1 MKKVRYFLSSF
12 LLLVLCLDII
22 RLPITIFSET
32 VSATTPLT
40 IRTKYIE
47 HLKEDGQKLAIK
59 LDTSQ
64 KQLDRLDVI
73 VQIEEGVDISKG
85 LSLVVQNELELESQ
99 LDEQGVPKE
108 KLPPGFV
115 KDEDYREEDVPKEF
129 PEQEVAPTVATQ
141 DSLESSL
148 PVYGLGYYSI
158 KIKPEPERHIEWK
171 VDEEQPERRYEEILL
186 RLKIKKPLQTGQFMA
201 VLSSDYKTIL
211 TEDWKTFEE
220 LVKRNSIEM
229 VTDSVASDTEQPI
242 PETSEPISDN
252 TQSNPVPEGEE
263 VLQEEQALAIQT
275 ANLRLVLR
283 EHEEGVLQPSKP
295 IAGAEFIITSVEN
308 PEISYN
314 GRTDEQGILDWKD
327 LPLGEYQIS
336 QLSTAQGYEV
346 EKQLTVIQLQESGAE
361 KIIHVTNAKKNE
373 LEGQIGSMLRS
384 ARTRRAV
391 TETNTDSTTTIINN
405 PNGTTTT
412 VTREEEIT
420 KYIFDTIR
428 IEIPGVTRHF
438 RQGGDLRKKEIQVTS
453 TGEKKIIWEY
463 ITTVTGASDRYI
475 KQIANTFMVPVD
487 SGLGAPKITSI
498 IHNQG
503 QTIGNP
509 ETSRYSDSG
518 RFDSVTNQLPI
529 QDGTYVYTIETPIL
543 LPSENYT
550 LDYYSDVKVQAPVRS
565 RLTQNGQ
572 TIELTREEERNIKS
586 AGSLTLPSDQTTSPY
601 DTPKLSDT
609 IRVNGRYRESNNKV
623 IEWYTS
629 RLNTTDSVQ
638 TYTFDVAEDKNT
650 QAVHSKIVYVYEPT
664 EGGNYRLKST
674 QTVDKTQNQITV
686 NDVPVG
692 GIAVVETI
700 TNVTNEKA
708 NHTITGASLE
718 ALKGDITIH
727 KKWAT
732 GTEKTAVTYTINGGS
747 YNNHKVTL
755 QANQSQVTVSN
766 VEKFSGT
773 GSTATKTRIYY
784 EVTEDVPVGYALSTA
799 QMDWK
804 NLQYVFT
811 NKKDTSQP
819 ITPTPPGSCE
829 SYGVT
834 SVEPVDINWLTW
846 QRGSN
851 RWGGFHGSLKFY
863 FKLPAFAKE
872 GDSFTI
878 ELPRE
883 LKLEH
888 LANPSVEWT
897 PVYKSGTDVIL
908 ARTYH
913 VEDRKLKFV
922 LTSAA
927 YSVNEYSGWF
937 EIGSDQSENLVQINN
952 DKNVAGKKYLT
963 GVRPEVPVWYSFDPE
978 NPINTQSNIVN
989 KKLKYKT
996 SYKGGNFDCSHTVI
1010 GNGTLNATENGS
1022 GGLQGSLHQFSSVH
1036 KQVINQTADSVT
1048 WELVY
1053 NGGRNDISGSILA
1066 NRRKFWDRLHVDTP
1080 LYDGN
1085 THTSIL
1091 KDLEIFVSDGTPA
1104 DSYVESDMAQ
1114 LKYKTTS
1121 NSGANT
1127 TYHYGIDGT
1136 NMGLAVLLKREDW
1149 GDANF
1154 GFQSNYAL
1162 EFYYE
1167 GRDWG
1172 RKAIIVRIKQRKN
1185 GNTTL
1190 RNAVNVNWNSLVI
1203 SGKMHTNNY
1212 FVAGDTVASGGAYPT
1227 DWYAFR
1233 LKKVDQQKRPLEGAV
1248 FTLYDSQQRPYQTI
1262 RSNEQG
1268 ILEFTNILGGEYTFK
1283 EVEAPAGYTLDTTVH
1298 RLIIRNSDNIT
1309 IDGQSYTAQ
1318 APFEIINKKDA
1329 KLSLK
1334 LKKKDLANT
1343 PLKGAVFRLRKTD
1356 GGQPYDETLGDTFAS
1371 DEFLFNELTVGNYT
1385 LEEVRAP
1392 TGYRG
1397 MGQINLTVYEEN
1409 GTLKLRKQADTAN
1422 SQTSTPQLT
1431 NGVVTLDIYNQPL
1444 ELTFTKQ
1451 NTQGEPLENAIFEL
1465 RQIHSAGFTV
1475 VRTNLFSKANGQF
1488 VLKGLLPNTTYEL
1501 WETRAPDGY
1510 AKPTQAVVQFTVNED
1525 GTARFTRGNSTI
1537 VNSPPKFKVKIVKID
1552 AETGQT
1558 ITEGVNDTAPR
1569 FAVTNATG
1577 DTLNGQIANL
1587 QNGMYTFTNG
1597 SGANSGFEAG
1607 TYYLKEIRAPQGY
1620 TRLTNLIPF
1629 TIHSDGRVTVSEEFA
1644 DGVATSATSPDTVQI
1659 KVKNDR
1665 LKTLRIS
1672 KRIKGLEDLP
1682 SLITGQMTFTLSK
1695 DNDVSF
1701 QPVTVTQ
1708 AANTDF
1714 VFNNLTYGSYT
1725 LVETAPPAGY
1735 MVEPIV
1741 YKVAVSRAGVSLY
1754 RTSDQVTPSRVEGVS
1769 LITSPDLSNIQSGPE
1784 SNAIDGSETTS
1795 MTYHN
1800 FNGQGNTIPVG
1811 AYLGVDLQSVKRV
1824 RNIFYLQGNQNNVT
1838 DRMNRYTVEY
1848 SIDGETYYPIASSA
1862 TTERFEQSTDLLARY
1877 IRVRNEEQ
1885 VVNKWYAVRELRI
1898 SAQEAESVSLQGGQ
1912 AFPIGNI
1919 QHPFIRM
1926 EKRDSETGAIIQG
1939 TATFKLYKVP
1949 EDTTETTLSTAINDN
1964 NLIQTFQLANGQT
1977 GNETLLIKELG
1988 KYALVETQ
1996 APDGYIGLSQPVL
2009 LEATEARQAHSDT
2022 KNKHVTRFAVL
2033 SSSDKVTVDTSST
2046 ANDNVLKLQ
2055 VKNRQKVYNLKI
2067 LKRDAQNAQ
2076 QGLTATFGLFN
2087 ADGTNKIAEGQTN
2100 ENDHSYTF
2108 SQLRPGTYTLKELQT
2123 PINYNPLR
2131 DFKIVIA
2138 NNGQVSVLDTPT
2150 RMVEVGNTV
2159 DTTISLTIKNRTYT
2173 PISIQKV
2180 DKRSNETTLIGVRLR
2195 IQAKNGNQMPQFS
2208 NRNWH
2213 VTNYQG
2219 RVIDTEKALEWTSS
2233 NAGNAVLRLPQ
2244 GTYTIS
2250 ELSAPA
2256 GYEQLQPFDITV
2268 AEDGSV
2274 QLAQGTNPEQ
2284 VSQGQKDGRI
2294 NIKLTNVFKPKIKIT
2309 KVDSREVNRKLAGAR
2324 FKLFGPD
2331 ENTQIGQEVTTD
2343 TNGEIT
2349 LPGVEPGTYYL
2360 QESQPPTD
2368 YQANSLKYRI
2378 VIADNGSA
2386 QITNADG
2393 KIEVGASQDQ
2403 GADKIIP
2410 ITVKNER
2417 ETYDLKILKRDAQN
2431 AQQGLIATFGL
2442 YNADGISKI
2451 TEGQTNES
2459 DHSHTFSQL
2468 LPGTYVLKEVTPPS
2482 GYIQVDPVR
2491 LEITQAGQLRILS
2504 GDTELLQVGASSGNT
2519 LQLTVKNDSKKTL
2532 RISKRI
2538 KGLEDLPSLI
2548 TGQMTFTLTKDNDA
2562 TAVSAVQTH
2571 AATEDFVFTNLTYGS
2586 YTLVETAPPAGYM
2599 VEPITYKVSVSRS
2612 GVSLYKV
2619 ANAAQIE
2626 RVTGATLFKSGDLSN
2641 IQSGQDGDAIDG
2653 SDTTSVTYQNFNGQG
2668 DNIPAGAYL
2677 GVDLQGVKRVRH
2689 IRYYQGTQ
2697 HNPLD
2702 RFNRFTLEY
2711 SIDGRTYF
2719 PLSTY
2724 TESGLVDLNTDIV
2737 ARYIR
2742 VRNEEQVVKKWYAVR
2757 ELRISAQEAESVSL
2771 QGGQAFPIGNIQHP
2785 EIQIEKQ
2792 DMNNRIIQQAV
2803 TFKLYKVP
2811 DDATSQTVTGA
2822 LTDQNLVQTFT
2833 LTNGQVRQTLE
2844 AKVHGRYALVEGTP
2858 PTGYRGL
2865 ASPILLD
2872 LQTLQQPHSGRQMK
2886 TVSRFTLVGTN
2897 DKVRIDTNTANVLKF
2912 IVKNEPLTYHLKI
2925 LKRDVNNAA
2934 TGLDARFELYDA
2946 NETAVI
2952 SQGNTTQTG
2961 NSLTFRNLRPG
2972 TYVLKEVTAPT
2983 GYNPIQKIKLTISL
2997 DGQITIVEGPQD
3009 LLEGQAVNANNEI
3022 ELVVKNRPFTDFSI
3036 EKVSNLTPTSNLAG
3050 VQLQIKAKNNGPA
3063 PLFSNDDWHRQQYR
3077 ATIDTANKALKWWTQ
3092 SNDIGNAVFKL
3103 PQGTYTISELVAP
3116 AGYELL
3122 QPFDIIVGADGQV
3135 RLANGAPTNAEINTK
3150 DNRLNLKLTNIFK
3163 PKLKIIKV
3171 DSRNETRRLANATFK
3186 LFGGDGRTQVGSDL
3200 VTGATGEIETP
3211 ALTPGTYYLQ
3221 ETQSP
3226 AGFQTNGT
3234 KYKLIIAADGTTTVE
3249 NGNDL
3254 IAVAPLSD
3262 DKVIQITVKNKVKTY
3277 RLKVK
3282 KRDYDNPTNGVSGAR
3297 FALYPSEG
3305 PNADGSNMVQVLKDG
3320 RMTALVG
3327 NSYSHVDNNTI
3338 NFPNIP
3344 PGEYVL
3350 REIQAPSGYTKIRDT
3365 RLQIGE
3371 DGRLTLLDADQAF
3384 VSVETGQGD
3393 TLVMVAKN
3401 IRTFNFQIKKVDSTN
3416 EATLLD
3422 NAQFSIYKTD
3432 VNWTKGDTALAQG
3445 LTRAGI
3451 YQTNLEPGYYIL
3463 KEDQAPSGYLLNRN
3477 EYRFQINHDGSILLH
3492 NPDATVSLAPADTN
3506 RLVVFTMKNTRTTS
3520 QFKLAKRSYRNPDQR
3535 LEATFELKERGN
3547 AQAPAVVKRT
3557 TTTGDEVLFD
3567 NLPVGKSY
3575 ILKET
3580 VAPDGYQKIE
3590 KEIHIDIGADG
3601 AITIQDGGDLVSLDN
3616 TDSHLIIV
3624 KNLRKGEY
3632 PKTGGIGIIPYIALG
3647 GVMMLLALAVELG
3660 KEKRWKHIRK

>member
-1 MKKVRYFLSSF
+1 MKKVRYFFSSF

-171 VDEEQPERRYEEILL
+171 VDEEKPERRYEEILL
-186 RLKIKKPLQTGQFMA
+186 RFKIKKPLQTGQFMA

-242 PETSEPISDN
+242 PETSESISDN

-295 IAGAEFIITSVEN
+295 IAGAEFIITLVEN

-361 KIIHVTNAKKNE
+361 KIIHVTNAKKNG
-373 LEGQIGSMLRS
+373 LEGRIGSMLRS

-391 TETNTDSTTTIINN
+391 TETTTDRTTTIINN

-420 KYIFDTIR
+420 KDIFDPIR

-463 ITTVTGASDRYI
+463 ITTVTGANDRYI

-550 LDYYSDVKVQAPVRS
+550 LDYYSDVKVQAPTRT

-572 TIELTREEERNIKS
+572 TVVLNQEEERHIKS
-586 AGSLTLPSDQTTSPY
+586 AGSLTLPSDSLTSPY
-601 DTPKLSDT
+601 DTPKLSDS
-609 IRVNGRYRESNNKV
+609 IRVNGRYRDSNNKV

-629 RLNTTDSVQ
+629 RINTTDSPQ
-638 TYTFDVAEDKNT
+638 TYTFEVAEDRAS
-650 QAVHSKIVYVYEPT
+650 QSAHSKTVYIYSPADN
-664 EGGNYRLKST
+664 GNYSLTST
-674 QTVDKTQNQITV
+674 RVVDKAQNQITV
-686 NDVPVG
+686 DNVPAG

-718 ALKGDITIH
+718 ALKGDITIE
-727 KKWAT
+727 KKWAQ
-732 GTEKTAVTYTINGGS
+732 GTEKTAVTYSITGGS
-747 YNNHKVTL
+747 YQNHKVTM
-755 QANQSQVTVSN
+755 QANQSQVVISN

-773 GSTATKTRIYY
+773 GSTATKKRVYY
-784 EVTEDVPVGYALSTA
+784 EVTEEVPSGYMLSTA
-799 QMDWK
+799 QMDWEK
-804 NLQYVFT
+804 LHYVFT
-811 NKKDTSQP
+811 NKKDNSRP
-819 ITPTPPGSCE
+819 VPPSPSGSCE

-834 SVEPVDINWLTW
+834 SVEPVNINWLTW
-846 QRGSN
+846 QRNGQ

-863 FKLPAFAKE
+863 FKLPAFARE

-878 ELPRE
+878 ELPKE
-883 LKLEH
+883 LKLDH

-897 PVYKSGTDVIL
+897 PVYKSGTNVIL

-927 YSVNEYSGWF
+927 YSVSEYSGWF
-937 EIGSDQSENLVQINN
+937 QIGSDGSQNLVQINN
-952 DKNVAGKKYLT
+952 DTNIRGTYLT

-989 KKLKYKT
+989 KKLKYQT
-996 SYKGGNFDCSHTVI
+996 SYKGGNFDCSHTVT
-1010 GNGTLNATENGS
+1010 GDGTLNATENGS
-1022 GGLQGSLHQFSSVH
+1022 HGLQGSLRQFSTVH
-1036 KQVINQTADSVT
+1036 KEVFHQTADSVT

-1053 NGGRNDISGSILA
+1053 NGGRKDITGGSGPNA
-1066 NRRKFWDRLHVDTP
+1066 RKIWDRLHVDSP

-1085 THTSIL
+1085 THTSIP
-1091 KDLEIFVSDGTPA
+1091 KNIEIFVADGNPA
-1104 DSYVESDMAQ
+1104 ASYTRSEMVP
-1114 LKYKTTS
+1114 LTFKGTS
-1121 NSGANT
+1121 RSGEET
-1127 TYHYGIDGT
+1127 TYHYEVKGT
-1136 NMGLAVLLKREDW
+1136 DMGVAVLLKRETW
-1149 GDANF
+1149 NNNEF
-1154 GFQSNYAL
+1154 NYQSNYTL
-1162 EFYYE
+1162 EIYHE
-1167 GRDWG
+1167 GSGFRN
-1172 RKAIIVRIKQRKN
+1172 KTIVVRLKQRKSS
-1185 GNTTL
+1185 GKTSF
-1190 RNAVNVNWNSLVI
+1190 RNATSVNWNSVVL
-1203 SGKMHTNNY
+1203 GGGLQPNNF
-1212 FVAGDTVASGGAYPT
+1212 FVGGDTVANGGAYPT
-1227 DWYAFR
+1227 DWYAFQV
-1233 LKKVDQQKRPLEGAV
+1233 KKVDQQNRPLEGAV
-1248 FTLYDSQQRPYQTI
+1248 FTLYDSQDRPHQTA
-1262 RSNEQG
+1262 RSNQQG
-1268 ILEFTNILGGEYTFK
+1268 IIEFTNILGGEYTFK
-1283 EVEAPAGYTLDTTVH
+1283 EVEAPVGYTLDSTVH
-1298 RLIIRNSDNIT
+1298 RVTIRNSENIT
-1309 IDGQSYTAQ
+1309 IDGQTYTPQ
-1318 APFEIINKKDA
+1318 APLEIVNKKDA

-1334 LKKKDLANT
+1334 IKKKDAANN
-1343 PLKGAVFRLRKTD
+1343 PLKGAVFRLRKTSD
-1356 GGQPYDETLGDTFAS
+1356 GQSYDETLGNTFES

-1451 NTQGEPLENAIFEL
+1451 NTQGQPLENAIFEL
-1465 RQIHSAGFTV
+1465 RRIHPTGFTV

-1510 AKPTQAVVQFTVNED
+1510 TKPTQAVAQFTVNEN
-1525 GTARFTRGNSTI
+1525 GTARFTRGSSTI

-1569 FAVTNATG
+1569 FTVTNATG

-1587 QNGMYTFTNG
+1587 QNGMFTFTNG

-1644 DGVATSATSPDTVQI
+1644 DGIATSATSPDTVQI

-1682 SLITGQMTFTLSK
+1682 ILITGQMTFTLSK

-1701 QPVTVTQ
+1701 QPVIVTQ

-1735 MVEPIV
+1735 MVEPII

-1754 RTSDQVTPSRVEGVS
+1754 RTSDQVTPSRVEGTS

-1795 MTYHN
+1795 VTYHN

-1912 AFPIGNI
+1912 
-1919 QHPFIRM
+1919 
-1926 EKRDSETGAIIQG
+1926 T
-1939 TATFKLYKVP
+1939 
-1949 EDTTETTLSTAINDN
+1949 
-1964 NLIQTFQLANGQT
+1964 
-1977 GNETLLIKELG
+1977 
-1988 KYALVETQ
+1988 
-1996 APDGYIGLSQPVL
+1996 
-2009 LEATEARQAHSDT
+2009 
-2022 KNKHVTRFAVL
+2022 
-2033 SSSDKVTVDTSST
+2033 
-2046 ANDNVLKLQ
+2046 
-2055 VKNRQKVYNLKI
+2055 
-2067 LKRDAQNAQ
+2067 
-2076 QGLTATFGLFN
+2076 
-2087 ADGTNKIAEGQTN
+2087 
-2100 ENDHSYTF
+2100 
-2108 SQLRPGTYTLKELQT
+2108 
-2123 PINYNPLR
+2123 
-2131 DFKIVIA
+2131 
-2138 NNGQVSVLDTPT
+2138 
-2150 RMVEVGNTV
+2150 
-2159 DTTISLTIKNRTYT
+2159 
-2173 PISIQKV
+2173 
-2180 DKRSNETTLIGVRLR
+2180 
-2195 IQAKNGNQMPQFS
+2195 
-2208 NRNWH
+2208 
-2213 VTNYQG
+2213 
-2219 RVIDTEKALEWTSS
+2219 
-2233 NAGNAVLRLPQ
+2233 
-2244 GTYTIS
+2244 
-2250 ELSAPA
+2250 
-2256 GYEQLQPFDITV
+2256 
-2268 AEDGSV
+2268 
-2274 QLAQGTNPEQ
+2274 
-2284 VSQGQKDGRI
+2284 
-2294 NIKLTNVFKPKIKIT
+2294 
-2309 KVDSREVNRKLAGAR
+2309 
-2324 FKLFGPD
+2324 
-2331 ENTQIGQEVTTD
+2331 
-2343 TNGEIT
+2343 
-2349 LPGVEPGTYYL
+2349 
-2360 QESQPPTD
+2360 
-2368 YQANSLKYRI
+2368 
-2378 VIADNGSA
+2378 
-2386 QITNADG
+2386 
-2393 KIEVGASQDQ
+2393 
-2403 GADKIIP
+2403 
-2410 ITVKNER
+2410 
-2417 ETYDLKILKRDAQN
+2417 
-2431 AQQGLIATFGL
+2431 
-2442 YNADGISKI
+2442 
-2451 TEGQTNES
+2451 
-2459 DHSHTFSQL
+2459 
-2468 LPGTYVLKEVTPPS
+2468 
-2482 GYIQVDPVR
+2482 
-2491 LEITQAGQLRILS
+2491 
-2504 GDTELLQVGASSGNT
+2504 
-2519 LQLTVKNDSKKTL
+2519 
-2532 RISKRI
+2532 
-2538 KGLEDLPSLI
+2538 
-2548 TGQMTFTLTKDNDA
+2548 
-2562 TAVSAVQTH
+2562 
-2571 AATEDFVFTNLTYGS
+2571 
-2586 YTLVETAPPAGYM
+2586 
-2599 VEPITYKVSVSRS
+2599 
-2612 GVSLYKV
+2612 
-2619 ANAAQIE
+2619 
-2626 RVTGATLFKSGDLSN
+2626 
-2641 IQSGQDGDAIDG
+2641 
-2653 SDTTSVTYQNFNGQG
+2653 
-2668 DNIPAGAYL
+2668 
-2677 GVDLQGVKRVRH
+2677 
-2689 IRYYQGTQ
+2689 
-2697 HNPLD
+2697 
-2702 RFNRFTLEY
+2702 
-2711 SIDGRTYF
+2711 
-2719 PLSTY
+2719 
-2724 TESGLVDLNTDIV
+2724 
-2737 ARYIR
+2737 
-2742 VRNEEQVVKKWYAVR
+2742 
-2757 ELRISAQEAESVSL
+2757 
-2771 QGGQAFPIGNIQHP
+2771 FPIGNIQHP

-2792 DMNNRIIQQAV
+2792 DMNNSIIQQAV

-2844 AKVHGRYALVEGTP
+2844 AKVLGRYALVEVAP
-2858 PTGYRGL
+2858 PTGYRAL
-2865 ASPILLD
+2865 AGPVLLD
-2872 LQTLQQPHSGRQMK
+2872 LTTAQETHSGSQMK

-2934 TGLDARFELYDA
+2934 TGLDARFELY
-2946 NETAVI
+2946 NENESTKLE
-2952 SQGNTTQTG
+2952 QGNTTQTG

-2972 TYVLKEVTAPT
+2972 TYVLKEVRAPT

-3009 LLEGQAVNANNEI
+3009 LLESQAVNANNEI

-3036 EKVSNLTPTSNLAG
+3036 EKVSNLTPTINLAG

-3063 PLFSNDDWHRQQYR
+3063 PLFSDNDLHRQQYR
-3077 ATIDTANKALKWWTQ
+3077 ATIDTANKSLTWWTQ
-3092 SNDIGNAVFKL
+3092 SNDVGNAVFKL
-3103 PQGTYTISELVAP
+3103 PQGTYTISELSAP

-3122 QPFDIIVGADGQV
+3122 QPFDIIVGEDGQV

-3277 RLKVK
+3277 LLKIK

-3305 PNADGSNMVQVLKDG
+3305 PNADGSNMVQVLING
-3320 RMTALVG
+3320 SMTALVG

-3401 IRTFNFQIKKVDSTN
+3401 IRTFNFQVKKIDSAN
-3416 EATLLD
+3416 ETTLLD
-3422 NAQFSIYKTD
+3422 NARFSIYKTD

-3445 LTRAGI
+3445 VTSAGI
-3451 YQTNLEPGYYIL
+3451 YQINLEHGYYIL
-3463 KEDQAPSGYLLNRN
+3463 KEEQAPSGYLLNQK

-3492 NPDATVSLAPADTN
+3492 NPDATVSLARADTN

-3520 QFKLAKRSYRNPDQR
+3520 QFKLAKRSYRDSDQR
-3535 LEATFELKERGN
+3535 LEATFELKESGN
-3547 AQAPAVVKRT
+3547 PQATAVVKTT

>member
-1 MKKVRYFLSSF
+1 MKKVRYFFSSF

-99 LDEQGVPKE
+99 LDEQGFPKE

-171 VDEEQPERRYEEILL
+171 VDEEKPERRYEEILL

-242 PETSEPISDN
+242 PETSESTSDN
-252 TQSNPVPEGEE
+252 TQPNPVPEGEE
-263 VLQEEQALAIQT
+263 VIQEEQALAIQT

-361 KIIHVTNAKKNE
+361 KIIHVTNAKKNG
-373 LEGQIGSMLRS
+373 LEGRIGSMLRS
-384 ARTRRAV
+384 ARTRRAI
-391 TETNTDSTTTIINN
+391 TETNTDRTTTIINN

-412 VTREEEIT
+412 VTKEEEIT
-420 KYIFDTIR
+420 KDIFDPIR

-463 ITTVTGASDRYI
+463 ITTVTGANDRYI

-550 LDYYSDVKVQAPVRS
+550 LDYYSDVKVQAPERS

-572 TIELTREEERNIKS
+572 TIVLTREEERNIKS

-650 QAVHSKIVYVYEPT
+650 QTVHSKIVYVYEPT
-664 EGGNYRLKST
+664 EGGNYRRKST
-674 QTVDKTQNQITV
+674 QTVDKTQSQITV
-686 NDVPVG
+686 NDVPAG

-718 ALKGDITIH
+718 ALKGDITIQ

-732 GTEKTAVTYTINGGS
+732 GTEKTAVTFSVNGGS
-747 YNNHKVTL
+747 YRNHKVTL
-755 QANQSQVTVSN
+755 QANQTQVTVPN

-784 EVTEDVPVGYALSTA
+784 EVTEDVPGGYALSTA

-811 NKKDTSQP
+811 NKKDTSNP
-819 ITPTPPGSCE
+819 VTPTPPGSCE

-834 SVEPVDINWLTW
+834 SVEPVNINWLTW
-846 QRGSN
+846 QRNGQ

-863 FKLPAFAKE
+863 FKLPAFARE

-878 ELPRE
+878 ELPKE
-883 LKLEH
+883 LKLDH

-897 PVYKSGTDVIL
+897 PVYKSGTNEIL

-913 VEDRKLKFV
+913 VEDRKIKFV

-927 YSVNEYSGWF
+927 YSVSEYSGWF
-937 EIGSDQSENLVQINN
+937 QIGSDGSQNLVQINN
-952 DKNVAGKKYLT
+952 DTNIRGPYLT
-963 GVRPEVPVWYSFDPE
+963 GVRPVVPEWYSFDLE
-978 NPINTQSNIVN
+978 NPIDTQSNIVN

-996 SYKGGNFDCSHTVI
+996 SYKGGNFDCSHTVTA
-1010 GNGTLNATENGS
+1010 NGTLNATENGS
-1022 GGLQGSLHQFSSVH
+1022 HGLQGSLRQFSTVH
-1036 KQVINQTADSVT
+1036 KEVFHQTADSVT

-1053 NGGRNDISGSILA
+1053 NGGRKDITGGSGPNA
-1066 NRRKFWDRLHVDTP
+1066 RKIWDRLHVDSP

-1085 THTSIL
+1085 THTSIP
-1091 KDLEIFVSDGTPA
+1091 KNIEIFVADGNPA
-1104 DSYVESDMAQ
+1104 ASYTRSEMVP
-1114 LKYKTTS
+1114 LTFKGTS
-1121 NSGANT
+1121 RSGEET
-1127 TYHYGIDGT
+1127 TYHYEVKGT
-1136 NMGLAVLLKREDW
+1136 DMGVAVLLKRETW
-1149 GDANF
+1149 NNNEF
-1154 GFQSNYAL
+1154 NYQSNYTL
-1162 EFYYE
+1162 EIYHE
-1167 GRDWG
+1167 GSGFRN
-1172 RKAIIVRIKQRKN
+1172 KTIVVRLKQRKSS
-1185 GNTTL
+1185 GKTSF
-1190 RNAVNVNWNSLVI
+1190 RNATSVNWNSVVL
-1203 SGKMHTNNY
+1203 GGGLQPNNF
-1212 FVAGDTVASGGAYPT
+1212 FVGGDTVANGGAYPT
-1227 DWYAFR
+1227 DWYAFQV
-1233 LKKVDQQKRPLEGAV
+1233 KKVDQQNRPLEGAV
-1248 FTLYDSQQRPYQTI
+1248 FTLYDSQDRPHQTA
-1262 RSNEQG
+1262 RSNQQG
-1268 ILEFTNILGGEYTFK
+1268 IIEFTNILGGEYTFK
-1283 EVEAPAGYTLDTTVH
+1283 EVEAPVGYTLDSTVH
-1298 RLIIRNSDNIT
+1298 RVTIRNSENIT
-1309 IDGQSYTAQ
+1309 IDGQTYTPQ
-1318 APFEIINKKDA
+1318 APLEIVNKKDA

-1334 LKKKDLANT
+1334 IKKKDAANN
-1343 PLKGAVFRLRKTD
+1343 PLKGAVFRLRKTSD
-1356 GGQPYDETLGDTFAS
+1356 GQSYDETLGNTFES

-1422 SQTSTPQLT
+1422 SQTSTPQLN

-1451 NTQGEPLENAIFEL
+1451 NAQGEPLENAIFEL
-1465 RQIHSAGFTV
+1465 RQIHSTGFTV

-1525 GTARFTRGNSTI
+1525 GTARFTRGGSTI

-1569 FAVTNATG
+1569 FTVTNATG
-1577 DTLNGQIANL
+1577 ETLNGQIANL
-1587 QNGMYTFTNG
+1587 QNGMFTFTNR
-1597 SGANSGFEAG
+1597 SGTNSGFEAG

-1620 TRLTNLIPF
+1620 TQLTNLIPF

-1644 DGVATSATSPDTVQI
+1644 DGIATSATSPDTVQI

-1682 SLITGQMTFTLSK
+1682 ILITGQMTFTLSK

-1701 QPVTVTQ
+1701 QPVIVTQ

-1735 MVEPIV
+1735 MVEPII

-1754 RTSDQVTPSRVEGVS
+1754 RTSDQVTPSRVEGTS

-1795 MTYHN
+1795 VTYHN

-2100 ENDHSYTF
+2100 ESDHSYTF
-2108 SQLRPGTYTLKELQT
+2108 SQLRPGTYILKELQT

-2180 DKRSNETTLIGVRLR
+2180 DKRSNETTLTGVRLR

-2208 NRNWH
+2208 DRSWH
-2213 VTNYQG
+2213 ETNYQG
-2219 RVIDTEKALEWTSS
+2219 RVIDTEKALEWMSS
-2233 NAGNAVLRLPQ
+2233 TAGNAVFQLPQ

-2368 YQANSLKYRI
+2368 YQANNLKYRI

-2393 KIEVGASQDQ
+2393 KIEVGTSQDQ

-2451 TEGQTNES
+2451 TEGQTNPS
-2459 DHSHTFSQL
+2459 DRSYTFSQL

-2504 GDTELLQVGASSGNT
+2504 GDTDLLQVGASSGNT

-2538 KGLEDLPSLI
+2538 KGLESLAGLI
-2548 TGQMTFTLTKDNDA
+2548 TGNMTFTLSKDNDA
-2562 TAVSAVQTH
+2562 SFQPVIVTQ
-2571 AATEDFVFTNLTYGS
+2571 AANTDFVFNNLTYGS

-2619 ANAAQIE
+2619 ANAAPIE
-2626 RVTGATLFKSGDLSN
+2626 RVAGATLFKSPDLSN

-2668 DNIPAGAYL
+2668 DSIPAGAYL
-2677 GVDLQGVKRVRH
+2677 GVDLHGVKRVRH
-2689 IRYYQGTQ
+2689 IHYLQGTQ
-2697 HNPLD
+2697 RNAHD

-2724 TESGLVDLNTDIV
+2724 TEHGLVDLNTDIV

-2742 VRNEEQVVKKWYAVR
+2742 VRNEDRVEQKWYGVR
-2757 ELRISAQEAESVSL
+2757 ELRISAQEAVSVSL
-2771 QGGQAFPIGNIQHP
+2771 QGGQTFPIGNIQHP

-2792 DMNNRIIQQAV
+2792 DMSNARINQSV
-2803 TFKLYKVP
+2803 TFKLYKV
-2811 DDATSQTVTGA
+2811 DDATTTANAAAAIQES
-2822 LTDQNLVQTFT
+2822 NLVQTFT

-2844 AKVHGRYALVEGTP
+2844 AKVLGRYALVEGAP

-2865 ASPILLD
+2865 ASPVLLD

-2886 TVSRFTLVGTN
+2886 TVSRFTLVDST
-2897 DKVRIDTNTANVLKF
+2897 DKVTIDTATANVLKIF
-2912 IVKNEPLTYHLKI
+2912 VKNELITYNLKL
-2925 LKRDVNNAA
+2925 LKRDLANPT
-2934 TGLDARFELYDA
+2934 TGLDARFELY
-2946 NETAVI
+2946 NENESTKLD
-2952 SQGNTTQTG
+2952 QGNTTQTG

-2997 DGQITIVEGPQD
+2997 DGQIRIVEGPQD
-3009 LLEGQAVNANNEI
+3009 LLASQAVNANNEI

-3036 EKVSNLTPTSNLAG
+3036 EKVSNLTPTINLAG

-3063 PLFSNDDWHRQQYR
+3063 PLFSDDDLHRQRYQ
-3077 ATIDTANKALKWWTQ
+3077 AAIDTANKSLTWWTQ

-3103 PQGTYTISELVAP
+3103 PQGTYTISELAAP

-3122 QPFDIIVGADGQV
+3122 QPFDIIVGEDGQV

-3171 DSRNETRRLANATFK
+3171 DSRDETRRLANATFK

-3234 KYKLIIAADGTTTVE
+3234 KYKLIIATDGTTTVE
-3249 NGNDL
+3249 NADDL

-3262 DKVIQITVKNKVKTY
+3262 DKVISITLKNKVKTY
-3277 RLKVK
+3277 RLKIK

-3305 PNADGSNMVQVLKDG
+3305 PNADGSNMVQVLING
-3320 RMTALVG
+3320 SMTALVG

-3371 DGRLTLLDADQAF
+3371 DGRLTLLDADQAL

-3401 IRTFNFQIKKVDSTN
+3401 IRTFNFQVKKIDSAN
-3416 EATLLD
+3416 ETTLLD
-3422 NAQFSIYKTD
+3422 NARFSIYKTD

-3445 LTRAGI
+3445 VTSAGI

-3477 EYRFQINHDGSILLH
+3477 EYRFQINHDGSIYLH

-3506 RLVVFTMKNTRTTS
+3506 RLVVFTMKNTRSTS

-3535 LEATFELKERGN
+3535 LEATFELKESGN

-3580 VAPDGYQKIE
+3580 VAPEGYQKIE

>member
-22 RLPITIFSET
+22 RLPITIFSES

-40 IRTKYIE
+40 IRTKYLE

-171 VDEEQPERRYEEILL
+171 VDEEKPERRYEEILL

-361 KIIHVTNAKKNE
+361 KIIHVTNAKKNG
-373 LEGQIGSMLRS
+373 LEGRIGSMLRS

-391 TETNTDSTTTIINN
+391 TETTTDRTTTIINN

-609 IRVNGRYRESNNKV
+609 IRVNGRYRESDNKV

-732 GTEKTAVTYTINGGS
+732 GTEKTAVTFSVNGGS
-747 YNNHKVTL
+747 YRDHKVTL

-834 SVEPVDINWLTW
+834 SVEPVNINWLTW

-897 PVYKSGTDVIL
+897 PVYKSGTNVIL

-937 EIGSDQSENLVQINN
+937 EIGSDQSANLVQINN
-952 DKNVAGKKYLT
+952 DTNVAGKKYLT

-996 SYKGGNFDCSHTVI
+996 SYKGGNFDCSHTVT

-1066 NRRKFWDRLHVDTP
+1066 NKRKFWDRLHVDTP

-1167 GRDWG
+1167 GSDWG

-1185 GNTTL
+1185 GNGIL
-1190 RNAVNVNWNSLVI
+1190 RNAVNVMWNSLVI
-1203 SGKMHTNNY
+1203 SGKMGTANY

-1233 LKKVDQQKRPLEGAV
+1233 LKKVDQQNRPLEGAV
-1248 FTLYDSQQRPYQTI
+1248 FTLYDSKQRPYQTI

-1577 DTLNGQIANL
+1577 ETLNGQIANL
-1587 QNGMYTFTNG
+1587 QNGMFTFTNG
-1597 SGANSGFEAG
+1597 SGTNSGFEAG

-1620 TRLTNLIPF
+1620 TQLTNLIPF

-1644 DGVATSATSPDTVQI
+1644 DGIATSATSPDTVQI

-1672 KRIKGLEDLP
+1672 KRIKGLENLP
-1682 SLITGQMTFTLSK
+1682 SLITGQMTFTLTK
-1695 DNDVSF
+1695 DNDATAASAV
-1701 QPVTVTQ
+1701 QTH

-1714 VFNNLTYGSYT
+1714 VFTNLTYGSYT

-1754 RTSDQVTPSRVEGVS
+1754 RTSDQVTPSRVEGAS

-1784 SNAIDGSETTS
+1784 SNAIDGSDTTS
-1795 MTYHN
+1795 VTYHN
-1800 FNGQGNTIPVG
+1800 FNGQGDNIPAG
-1811 AYLGVDLQSVKRV
+1811 AYLGVDLQGVKRV

-1862 TTERFEQSTDLLARY
+1862 TAERFEQSTDLLARY

-1885 VVNKWYAVRELRI
+1885 VVKKWYAVRDLRI

-1919 QHPFIRM
+1919 QHPEIQI
-1926 EKRDSETGAIIQG
+1926 EKQDMNSRIIQQ
-1939 TATFKLYKVP
+1939 AVTFRLYKVP
-1949 EDTTETTLSTAINDN
+1949 DDATSQTVTGALTDQ
-1964 NLIQTFQLANGQT
+1964 NLVQTFTLTNGQVRQ
-1977 GNETLLIKELG
+1977 TLEAKVHG
-1988 KYALVETQ
+1988 RYALVEGT
-1996 APDGYIGLSQPVL
+1996 PPTGYRGLASPILLDLQTLQQPHSGSQMK
-2009 LEATEARQAHSDT
+2009 T
-2022 KNKHVTRFAVL
+2022 VTRFNLVGTN
-2033 SSSDKVTVDTSST
+2033 DKVRIDTNT
-2046 ANDNVLKLQ
+2046 ANVLKFI
-2055 VKNRQKVYNLKI
+2055 VKNEPLTYHLKI
-2067 LKRDAQNAQ
+2067 LKRDVNNAAT
-2076 QGLTATFGLFN
+2076 GLDARFELYDATGTTVIERGN
-2087 ADGTNKIAEGQTN
+2087 TSQDGFSLTFPNLSPN
-2100 ENDHSYTF
+2100 SYV
-2108 SQLRPGTYTLKELQT
+2108 LKET
-2123 PINYNPLR
+2123 VAPANYNP
-2131 DFKIVIA
+2131 IA
-2138 NNGQVSVLDTPT
+2138 PIHLTIDQTGQL
-2150 RMVEVGNTV
+2150 
-2159 DTTISLTIKNRTYT
+2159 TIQSGPSDLIAIQSADDSHLIQLTIKNRPFT

-2180 DKRSNETTLIGVRLR
+2180 DKRSNETTLTGVRLR
-2195 IQAKNGNQMPQFS
+2195 IQAKNGNQMPQFGD
-2208 NRNWH
+2208 RNWH
-2213 VTNYQG
+2213 ETHYQG

-2309 KVDSREVNRKLAGAR
+2309 KVDSRDANRKLAGAR

-2331 ENTQIGQEVTTD
+2331 ENTQIGQEVITD

-2349 LPGVEPGTYYL
+2349 LPGLEPGTYYL
-2360 QESQPPTD
+2360 QESQPPTG
-2368 YQANSLKYRI
+2368 YQANARKYQI
-2378 VIADNGSA
+2378 IIDANGSA
-2386 QITNADG
+2386 RVGNTDN
-2393 KIEVGASQDQ
+2393 KIEVGTSQDQ

-2410 ITVKNER
+2410 ITVKNDR
-2417 ETYDLKILKRDAQN
+2417 TPFTVKIRKRDYNDTSRGLN
-2431 AQQGLIATFGL
+2431 ARFQLYRKNGNQEELLSGLVGDTIVNNHEL
-2442 YNADGISKI
+2442 V
-2451 TEGQTNES
+2451 
-2459 DHSHTFSQL
+2459 
-2468 LPGTYVLKEVTPPS
+2468 LPNLMPNTYVLKEIRVPS
-2482 GYIQVDPVR
+2482 GNYEAIQPIQFTITEEGR
-2491 LEITQAGQLRILS
+2491 LQIDVNDRGFASVENGGSSQELVLLIKNIKKFRLRI
-2504 GDTELLQVGASSGNT
+2504 
-2519 LQLTVKNDSKKTL
+2519 KK
-2532 RISKRI
+2532 
-2538 KGLEDLPSLI
+2538 
-2548 TGQMTFTLTKDNDA
+2548 QDA
-2562 TAVSAVQTH
+2562 TNDQTLL
-2571 AATEDFVFTNLTYGS
+2571 D
-2586 YTLVETAPPAGYM
+2586 
-2599 VEPITYKVSVSRS
+2599 
-2612 GVSLYKV
+2612 
-2619 ANAAQIE
+2619 
-2626 RVTGATLFKSGDLSN
+2626 GA
-2641 IQSGQDGDAIDG
+2641 
-2653 SDTTSVTYQNFNGQG
+2653 
-2668 DNIPAGAYL
+2668 
-2677 GVDLQGVKRVRH
+2677 
-2689 IRYYQGTQ
+2689 
-2697 HNPLD
+2697 
-2702 RFNRFTLEY
+2702 RFTL
-2711 SIDGRTYF
+2711 
-2719 PLSTY
+2719 
-2724 TESGLVDLNTDIV
+2724 
-2737 ARYIR
+2737 
-2742 VRNEEQVVKKWYAVR
+2742 
-2757 ELRISAQEAESVSL
+2757 
-2771 QGGQAFPIGNIQHP
+2771 
-2785 EIQIEKQ
+2785 
-2792 DMNNRIIQQAV
+2792 
-2803 TFKLYKVP
+2803 
-2811 DDATSQTVTGA
+2811 
-2822 LTDQNLVQTFT
+2822 
-2833 LTNGQVRQTLE
+2833 
-2844 AKVHGRYALVEGTP
+2844 
-2858 PTGYRGL
+2858 YR
-2865 ASPILLD
+2865 A
-2872 LQTLQQPHSGRQMK
+2872 
-2886 TVSRFTLVGTN
+2886 
-2897 DKVRIDTNTANVLKF
+2897 
-2912 IVKNEPLTYHLKI
+2912 
-2925 LKRDVNNAA
+2925 
-2934 TGLDARFELYDA
+2934 
-2946 NETAVI
+2946 
-2952 SQGNTTQTG
+2952 QGNTGGKLEQLATGVTANGLADIDVGPGYFILQETQ
-2961 NSLTFRNLRPG
+2961 
-2972 TYVLKEVTAPT
+2972 APT
-2983 GYNPIQKIKLTISL
+2983 GYVL
-2997 DGQITIVEGPQD
+2997 
-3009 LLEGQAVNANNEI
+3009 
-3022 ELVVKNRPFTDFSI
+3022 
-3036 EKVSNLTPTSNLAG
+3036 
-3050 VQLQIKAKNNGPA
+3050 
-3063 PLFSNDDWHRQQYR
+3063 ND
-3077 ATIDTANKALKWWTQ
+3077 K
-3092 SNDIGNAVFKL
+3092 
-3103 PQGTYTISELVAP
+3103 
-3116 AGYELL
+3116 
-3122 QPFDIIVGADGQV
+3122 
-3135 RLANGAPTNAEINTK
+3135 
-3150 DNRLNLKLTNIFK
+3150 
-3163 PKLKIIKV
+3163 
-3171 DSRNETRRLANATFK
+3171 
-3186 LFGGDGRTQVGSDL
+3186 
-3200 VTGATGEIETP
+3200 
-3211 ALTPGTYYLQ
+3211 
-3221 ETQSP
+3221 
-3226 AGFQTNGT
+3226 
-3234 KYKLIIAADGTTTVE
+3234 
-3249 NGNDL
+3249 
-3254 IAVAPLSD
+3254 
-3262 DKVIQITVKNKVKTY
+3262 
-3277 RLKVK
+3277 
-3282 KRDYDNPTNGVSGAR
+3282 
-3297 FALYPSEG
+3297 
-3305 PNADGSNMVQVLKDG
+3305 
-3320 RMTALVG
+3320 
-3327 NSYSHVDNNTI
+3327 
-3338 NFPNIP
+3338 
-3344 PGEYVL
+3344 EY
-3350 REIQAPSGYTKIRDT
+3350 I
-3365 RLQIGE
+3365 
-3371 DGRLTLLDADQAF
+3371 
-3384 VSVETGQGD
+3384 
-3393 TLVMVAKN
+3393 
-3401 IRTFNFQIKKVDSTN
+3401 
-3416 EATLLD
+3416 
-3422 NAQFSIYKTD
+3422 
-3432 VNWTKGDTALAQG
+3432 
-3445 LTRAGI
+3445 
-3451 YQTNLEPGYYIL
+3451 
-3463 KEDQAPSGYLLNRN
+3463 
-3477 EYRFQINHDGSILLH
+3477 FQINHDGTVLLR
-3492 NPDATVSLAPADTN
+3492 NGDNMTSLQGADSD
-3506 RLVVFTMKNTRTTS
+3506 RVLVFTMKNRRKTG
-3520 QFKLAKRSYRNPDQR
+3520 QFKLAKRAYSNSDRR
-3535 LEATFELKERGN
+3535 LAAVFELKEENG
-3547 AQAPAVVKRT
+3547 ATPVATKT
-3557 TTTGDEVLFD
+3557 TATDGEEIVFE
-3567 NLPVGKSY
+3567 NLRIGQIY
-3575 ILKET
+3575 QLKET
-3580 VAPDGYQKIE
+3580 QAPEGYQLNTKVYRLRLTDSGQVE
-3590 KEIHIDIGADG
+3590 LLDG
-3601 AITIQDGGDLVSLDN
+3601 DDLLSLD
-3616 TDSHLIIV
+3616 DSNRQLLTA
-3624 KNLRKGEY
+3624 KNLKKGEY
-3632 PKTGGIGIIPYIALG
+3632 PKTGGFGVLPYITLG
-3647 GVMMLLALAVELG
+3647 GGMMLLALAVELG
-3660 KEKRWKHIRK
+3660 KEKPWKRIRK